1 MMSKKM
7 ISLACLGALVL
18 GSNAIAKD
26 LRVGSNTTFPP
37 FEFVNSQTQEVTGF
51 EMDLIRAMGEK
62 AGYDVKIQNMGF
74 DGIIPALMTGTIDV
88 GASGFSITE
97 ERKKRVLFTDPFYRS
112 GLTILVAKNMTG
124 DIKTFEDLK
133 GKRLAVQIGTTA
145 ATKAKTIEGAD
156 VRTFNNAGEAILELV
171 NGGVDAVINDKPV
184 TSYILNKQPRLAKRV
199 VQLPEM
205 LTADDF
211 AMVVDKNNPALQ
223 KELNDALNA
232 LKASGD
238 YKALYTKWF
247 GAE

>member
-1 MMSKKM
+1 MMSKK
-7 ISLACLGALVL
+7 IVSLVCMGALAMA
-18 GSNAIAKD
+18 STAFAKD

-74 DGIIPALMTGTIDV
+74 DGIIPALMTGTVDV

-97 ERKKRVLFTDPFYRS
+97 ERKKRVLFTDAFYRS

-124 DIKTFEDLK
+124 DIKGFDDLK

-184 TSYILNKQPRLAKRV
+184 TSFILNKQPRLAKRV
-199 VQLPEM
+199 VQLPDM

-211 AMVVDKNNPALQ
+211 AMVVAKDNAPLQ
-223 KELNDALNA
+223 KELNDALSA
-232 LKASGD
+232 MKASGE
-238 YKALYTKWF
+238 YQALYTKWF
-247 GAE
+247 GNN

>member
-1 MMSKKM
+1 MMSKK
-7 ISLACLGALVL
+7 IVSLVCMGALAMA
-18 GSNAIAKD
+18 STAFAKD

-74 DGIIPALMTGTIDV
+74 DGIIPALMTGTVDV

-97 ERKKRVLFTDPFYRS
+97 ERQKRVLFTDAFYRS

-124 DIKTFEDLK
+124 DIKGFDDLK

-184 TSYILNKQPRLAKRV
+184 TSFILTKQPRLAKRV
-199 VQLPEM
+199 VQLPDM

-211 AMVVDKNNPALQ
+211 AMVVAKDNAPLQ
-223 KELNDALNA
+223 KELNDALSA
-232 LKASGD
+232 MKASGE
-238 YKALYTKWF
+238 YQALYTKWF
-247 GAE
+247 GNN

>member
-74 DGIIPALMTGTIDV
+74 DGIIPALMTGTVDV

-97 ERKKRVLFTDPFYRS
+97 ERKKRVLFTDSFYRS
-112 GLTILVAKNMTG
+112 GLTILIAKNMSG
-124 DIKTFEDLK
+124 DIQSFDDLK

-211 AMVVDKNNPALQ
+211 AMVVAKDNPALQ

-238 YKALYTKWF
+238 YEALYTKWF
-247 GAE
+247 GAR

>member
-1 MMSKKM
+1 MMSKK
-7 ISLACLGALVL
+7 IVSLVCMGALAMA
-18 GSNAIAKD
+18 STAFAKD

-74 DGIIPALMTGTIDV
+74 DGIIPALMTGTVDV

-97 ERKKRVLFTDPFYRS
+97 ERKKRVLFTDAFYRS

-124 DIKTFEDLK
+124 DIKGFEDLK

-184 TSYILNKQPRLAKRV
+184 TSFILNKQPRLAKRV
-199 VQLPEM
+199 VQLPDM

-211 AMVVDKNNPALQ
+211 AMVVAKDNAPLQ
-223 KELNDALNA
+223 KELNDALSA
-232 LKASGD
+232 MKASGE
-238 YKALYTKWF
+238 YQALYTKWF
-247 GAE
+247 GNN

>member
-184 TSYILNKQPRLAKRV
+184 TSFILNKQPRLAKRV

-211 AMVVDKNNPALQ
+211 AMVVAKNNPALQ